1 MSDVS
6 VGLCPMPSASENFVP
21 VSNVQMLSAS
31 KGFSPRPPVTLHH
44 HHRLTSFFHAAA
56 QVRRFPR
63 MSLLHTS
70 RSCVSITL
78 SFKFAMSVSTHSRHV
93 FLSLPRPL
101 LFTLSTTICLHADTQ
116 SSSYFRSTCPN
127 HLHLSRLTTLETLC
141 PADSTVPDL
150 LS

>member
-1 MSDVS
+1 MSDLS

-21 VSNVQMLSAS
+21 VSNVQMLSAC
-31 KGFSPRPPVTLHH
+31 KGFAPRPPMTLHHH

-78 SFKFAMSVSTHSRHV
+78 SFKFAMSVSTHSRHD
-93 FLSLPRPL
+93 FLAYHGLCFLHFQL
-101 LFTLSTTICLHADTQ
+101 LYVCMLT
-116 SSSYFRSTCPN
+116 PN
-127 HLHLSRLTTLETLC
+127 HQ
-141 PADSTVPDL
+141 AAFVPHVQTI
-150 LS
+150 SIYHV